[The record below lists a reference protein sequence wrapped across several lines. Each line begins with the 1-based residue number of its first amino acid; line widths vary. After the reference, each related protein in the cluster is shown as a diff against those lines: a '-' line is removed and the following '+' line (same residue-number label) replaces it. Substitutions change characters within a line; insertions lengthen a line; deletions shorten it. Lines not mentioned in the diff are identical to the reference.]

1 MALVRVRGPLKRL
14 AGDRSEHAIE
24 GASVGELL
32 AELERSHPAAKGWIL
47 DERGVLRRHINVF
60 VNGELGA
67 QDTQVGR
74 DDEVDVLPAISGG
87 SLPDM
92 LASVDGTIGP
102 AEEARIPVTDEG
114 LTRGDGGFEVM
125 RLYEGRPFAL
135 ADHLARLDRTCA
147 GLRLPYDDE
156 ALRAEIGAL
165 LEHAGSVDALLRV
178 VLTRGGRRILTI
190 EPMPERPA
198 VSRVATITYSPT
210 RVLDG
215 LKTLSYAGNML
226 AGRLARERGFDEA
239 LLVTPHGRVLEGP
252 TWTFFWVAGGRLLT
266 PPIEDHILASITRA
280 YVIEECDAQEQPCT
294 LDDVASAEEAF
305 IASTVREVM
314 PIAAVDDIAIPS
326 APGPV
331 TEDAGERLARR
342 IERELVSAAA

>member
-24 GASVGELL
+24 GGSVGELL

-60 VNGELGA
+60 VNGELGG

-92 LASVDGTIGP
+92 LASVDGSIGP

-135 ADHLARLDRTCA
+135 ADHLVRLDRTCA
-147 GLRLPYDDE
+147 GLRLPYDEE

-165 LEHAGSVDALLRV
+165 LEQAGPVDALLRV

-190 EPMPERPA
+190 EPMPERLEVA
-198 VSRVATITYSPT
+198 RVATVTYSPT

-252 TWTFFWVAGGRLLT
+252 TWTFFWVSGGRLLT
-266 PPIEDHILASITRA
+266 PPLEDHILASITRA
-280 YVIEECDAQEQPCT
+280 YVIEECDAQEQVCT
-294 LDDVASAEEAF
+294 MDDVAAAEEAF

-314 PIAAVDDIAIPS
+314 PIAAVDDIAIPA

-331 TEDAGERLARR
+331 SVDAGERLARR
-342 IERELVSAAA
+342 IERELAAASA

>member
-60 VNGELGA
+60 VNGELGG
-67 QDTQVGR
+67 QDTQVSS

-87 SLPDM
+87 SLPAM

-114 LTRGDGGFEVM
+114 LTRGDGGFEVL
-125 RLYEGRPFAL
+125 RLYDGRPLAL
-135 ADHLARLDRTCA
+135 AEHLARLDRTCA
-147 GLRLPYDDE
+147 GLRLPYDED
-156 ALRAEIGAL
+156 ALQAEIGAL
-165 LEHAGSVDALLRV
+165 LDAAGAVDALLRV
-178 VLTRGGRRILTI
+178 VLTRGGRRVLTI
-190 EPMPERPA
+190 EPLPERLPA
-198 VSRVATITYSPT
+198 ARVATVTYSPT

-266 PPIEDHILASITRA
+266 PPLEDHILASITRA
-280 YVIEECDAQEQPCT
+280 YLLEECDAQEQPCT
-294 LDDVASAEEAF
+294 LDDVAVAEEAF

-314 PIAAVDDIAIPS
+314 PIAAVDDIAMPA

-331 TEDAGERLARR
+331 SVDAGERLARR
-342 IERELVSAAA
+342 IERELASAAA